1 MEANLITEIYVFCKQ
16 VHLNFLFWR
25 SWVRFPPFFIMNSL
39 FIIPIIMNSKTN
51 VNKTEITY
59 FSKIFQMG
67 FHIGL
72 YDKNIYVILQKYD
85 TNRSFLEVSR
95 ILRYLQILTFY
106 FSSDDYEIEKQDW
119 WYIKINIFE
128 SYSHE
133 LLFGKSK
140 VRILPTIPNYV
151 LLYICIKSK
160 TDMDQTKN
168 LFAN

>member
-1 MEANLITEIYVFCKQ
+1 
-16 VHLNFLFWR
+16 
-25 SWVRFPPFFIMNSL
+25 MNSL

-106 FSSDDYEIEKQDW
+106 FSSDDYEIEKQD
-119 WYIKINIFE
+119 
-128 SYSHE
+128 
-133 LLFGKSK
+133 
-140 VRILPTIPNYV
+140 
-151 LLYICIKSK
+151 
-160 TDMDQTKN
+160 
-168 LFAN
+168 